1 MASFETLTKIPLYVG
16 LLLLTG
22 LCSSI
27 WLSRRP
33 GAPERA
39 VSSLRASTLG
49 ILASLLVVACL
60 IARLVAHT
68 YSTFGG
74 DGMTWASLSTIA
86 SESRWGIGWRR
97 QLIAASWAVGFSALA
112 RRGSVAAMLPLA
124 LVTVWLAAS
133 YSMTGH
139 AAALSTTRLAST
151 VHLLAAGGW
160 FGTLFILLRVESAGI
175 LWTRFSWVALAGSA
189 LVVVSGLVMA
199 ATYFSAAGDLVSTN
213 YGRVFLLKMALFA
226 GTALCGCLNWRRVRT
241 TGAPAMARLELA
253 LVLALIIVTA
263 FLTEIAHP

>member
-1 MASFETLTKIPLYVG
+1 MIAPFETLTKIPLYVG
-16 LLLLTG
+16 LLLLVG
-22 LCSSI
+22 LCLSL
-27 WLSRRP
+27 WLVCRP

-39 VSSLRASTLG
+39 VSSVHVSTLG
-49 ILASLLVVACL
+49 ILVSLLIVTFL

-97 QLIAASWAVGFSALA
+97 QLIAASCAVGFSVLA
-112 RRGSVAAMLPLA
+112 RRGSVMAMLPLA

-151 VHLLAAGGW
+151 VHLLAAGAW
-160 FGTLFILLRVESAGI
+160 FGTLFVLVRVEGAG
-175 LWTRFSWVALAGSA
+175 WTRFSWVALAGSA

-213 YGRVFLLKMALFA
+213 YGRVFLLKMVLFT
-226 GTALCGCLNWRRVRT
+226 GTALCGYLNWRRVRT
-241 TGAPAMARLELA
+241 AGAPAMARLELA